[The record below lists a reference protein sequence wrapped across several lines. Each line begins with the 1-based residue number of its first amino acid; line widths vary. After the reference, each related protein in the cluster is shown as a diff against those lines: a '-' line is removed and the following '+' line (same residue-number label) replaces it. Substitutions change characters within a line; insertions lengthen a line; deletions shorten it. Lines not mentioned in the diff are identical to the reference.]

1 MINGGQAMEFRKMRR
16 FGQQLEQSECDR
28 ILNCGARGTLA
39 VLGDGGYP
47 YTVPMNFVY
56 SDGKIFFHCAL
67 AGHKLDAIK
76 SCDKVSFNVLD
87 TPEKRNPDDWWYY
100 IKSVTVFGRISV
112 MPDGDDKIAALT
124 LLGNK
129 YFPDADYTKK
139 EIDRDLH
146 RVNMLCLEIEHM
158 TGKQVE
164 EK

>member
-1 MINGGQAMEFRKMRR
+1 MEFRKMRR
-16 FGQQLEQSECDR
+16 FKQALDNDTC
-28 ILNCGARGTLA
+28 ITVLTTAKRGTLA

-47 YTVPMNFVY
+47 YAVPLNFVY
-56 SDGKIFFHCAL
+56 DDGRIYFHCAKD
-67 AGHKLDAIK
+67 GHKLDAIRA
-76 SCDKVSFNVLD
+76 CDKVSFNVLD
-87 TPEKRNPDDWWYY
+87 EPEKRSPDDWWYY

-112 MPDGDDKIAALT
+112 MPDGEDKVNALR

-129 YFPDADYTKK
+129 YFPDDYDTEGDIIKN
-139 EIDRDLH
+139 LP